1 MKRYLLLFISSIVLF
16 GSTAKPYTNI
26 NQPRIEERTEMQAGP
41 QLSRTD
47 ALVLQRERWRMIL
60 IIVEILV
67 YFVSMAIYIMR
78 KRTLQKKLKLE
89 KIKAEEAEQ
98 TKSLFFQNMNHEIR
112 SPLNAIIGFNDVLCS
127 ENADEIPVSEKNEII
142 NMISTN
148 SNLLITLV
156 NDVLNLSNLESG
168 SYRLTWNDT
177 DIRHLCHTTLESIK
191 GKQADGVELRL
202 ECDPDAPYKLYT
214 DAQRLQ
220 QILINFLTNA
230 CKYTEKGSITLSY
243 AVITDIVRFAV
254 TDTGCGIKPE
264 DSETVFERFRM
275 LDKSKNGVGL
285 GLHICKIIS
294 GLLHGKVYV
303 DKLYRK
309 GARFIFDHPVS
320 KFVMIL
326 VLCVCSHAF
335 VSGRNHDAG
344 NRKEQP
350 SQTVS
355 KDWKE
360 KQDKL
365 IADKTRYQWSVI
377 GILTATLIVA
387 IILTVTYF
395 QSKEKKLKREAMKA
409 HEKEEY
415 KNEFFI
421 NMNNEIRK
429 PLDNIVKLNRQ
440 MNDTDNTM
448 TKKEKKVVMCQLHD
462 SADHLNYLVN
472 GILNI
477 SKLESGTY
485 KPKISTIVIGDLC
498 AGIVQDY
505 KFSVARNIIVQ
516 LDTDKNDCNH
526 ATIESDKSR
535 LSAALD
541 SYIRNACSHTDNGI
555 VSLAYRLC
563 SDSVNFYVT
572 STGNADI
579 HNNYIA
585 LGLRLANLT
594 ADILGGKAYTDK
606 ELVNTT
612 RYVLNIPIKRKIIN

>member
-243 AVITDIVRFAV
+243 AVMTDIVRFAV

-360 KQDKL
+360 
-365 IADKTRYQWSVI
+365 
-377 GILTATLIVA
+377 
-387 IILTVTYF
+387 
-395 QSKEKKLKREAMKA
+395 
-409 HEKEEY
+409 
-415 KNEFFI
+415 
-421 NMNNEIRK
+421 
-429 PLDNIVKLNRQ
+429 
-440 MNDTDNTM
+440 
-448 TKKEKKVVMCQLHD
+448 
-462 SADHLNYLVN
+462 
-472 GILNI
+472 
-477 SKLESGTY
+477 
-485 KPKISTIVIGDLC
+485 
-498 AGIVQDY
+498 
-505 KFSVARNIIVQ
+505 
-516 LDTDKNDCNH
+516 
-526 ATIESDKSR
+526 
-535 LSAALD
+535 
-541 SYIRNACSHTDNGI
+541 
-555 VSLAYRLC
+555 
-563 SDSVNFYVT
+563 
-572 STGNADI
+572 TG
-579 HNNYIA
+579 
-585 LGLRLANLT
+585 
-594 ADILGGKAYTDK
+594 
-606 ELVNTT
+606 
-612 RYVLNIPIKRKIIN
+612 